1 MESISDTPSLL
12 FGCLKLIKFLN
23 ISGFLD
29 ELPHFSCALGLETE
43 ISSLVCLR
51 LNFIGAL
58 SEYEGFKRGC
68 HCRVDPPPRFGI
80 TLTGN
85 GNIIFKLT
93 ISQIRR

>member
-51 LNFIGAL
+51 LNFIGVL
-58 SEYEGFKRGC
+58 SEYEGFKRD
-68 HCRVDPPPRFGI
+68 RLNRAEQVPWEM
-80 TLTGN
+80 LN
-85 GNIIFKLT
+85 Y
-93 ISQIRR
+93 